1 MSTLPPTET
10 NRFDSV
16 APPLLDI
23 SEDASVDLSDVLE
36 QSQVMEV
43 LQKLDQELVGLKLL
57 ASRVFAEDLPDE
69 EQHSDTSQA
78 AGMSDGP
85 EARA

>member
-1 MSTLPPTET
+1 MSALPPTET

-16 APPLLDI
+16 APPSLDI

-43 LQKLDQELVGLKLL
+43 LQKLDQELVCG
-57 ASRVFAEDLPDE
+57 AQVPGQPCIR
-69 EQHSDTSQA
+69 
-78 AGMSDGP
+78 
-85 EARA
+85 

>member
-16 APPLLDI
+16 AHPLLDI

-43 LQKLDQELVGLKLL
+43 LQKLDQELVGHKFLV
-57 ASRVFAEDLPDE
+57 SRVFAEDLPGE
-69 EQHSDTSQA
+69 EQHSDTSQG
-78 AGMSDGP
+78 AGMSDSPG
-85 EARA
+85 ARA